1 MNTYEPEMQVTIVQR
16 DMHGMEFFVF
26 ATVSKVTKTFIE
38 TKTAKGDTAKWNH
51 YGTAYKSDSFS
62 GGCIRPRDPK
72 DADEM
77 TRQRLV
83 WVVAEA
89 VRDNRHSKVSLE
101 ELTTFAKAMGLGKRA
116 S

>member
-1 MNTYEPEMQVTIVQR
+1 MSPYEPEMQVTIIQR
-16 DMHGMEFFVF
+16 DMHGMEFFELAVV
-26 ATVSKVTKTFIE
+26 TKVTKTYIE
-38 TKTAKGDTAKWNH
+38 TKTAKGRTAKWNH
-51 YGTAYKSDSFS
+51 YGTAYKSPFS

-83 WVVAEA
+83 WAVTEA
-89 VRDNRHSKVSLE
+89 VRENKHSKLSLE
-101 ELTTFAKAMGLGKRA
+101 ELTAFSKAMSLTKEA

>member
-1 MNTYEPEMQVTIVQR
+1 MNTYEPGMQVTIVQR
-16 DMHGMEFFVF
+16 DMHGMDFFDF
-26 ATVSKVTKTFIE
+26 ATVTKVTKAFIE
-38 TKTAKGDTAKWNH
+38 TQTAKGNTAKWNH
-51 YGTAYKSDSFS
+51 YGTAYKSGSFS

-89 VRDNRHSKVSLE
+89 VRENKHLKVSLE
-101 ELTTFAKAMGLGKRA
+101 ELTAFAKAMGLVKGA